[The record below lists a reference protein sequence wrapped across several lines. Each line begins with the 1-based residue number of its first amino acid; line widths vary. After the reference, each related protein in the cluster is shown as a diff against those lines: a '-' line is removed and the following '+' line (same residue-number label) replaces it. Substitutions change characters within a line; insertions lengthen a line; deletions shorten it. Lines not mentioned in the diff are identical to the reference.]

1 MSQFQELANERKKK
15 YKELKKRIEREKEL
29 HIIAQKME
37 RKKQLTVS
45 WNINNYVLIAS
56 LKSEQTCK
64 PINRIPCLCLLISS
78 LPGSALRAHVGSLI
92 KHCGSTSVLESFPSK
107 LDITRYQDTYLV
119 SLFEALV

>member
-45 WNINNYVLIAS
+45 WNIN
-56 LKSEQTCK
+56 
-64 PINRIPCLCLLISS
+64 S
-78 LPGSALRAHVGSLI
+78 LPMLMQVGDNVI
-92 KHCGSTSVLESFPSK
+92 
-107 LDITRYQDTYLV
+107 Q
-119 SLFEALV
+119 